1 MEIREAKQLDLES
14 LSLLFH
20 AYRHL
25 SVSLPIAST
34 IQDSKDW
41 LIERFN
47 SKEAIFLIAI
57 DDGNLLGFAT
67 LYQGFSSISL
77 RKYWALND
85 LYVRDKARGKGIGS
99 KLLDAVDRYAITT
112 NAKGVELEVSIGN
125 KSAQHLYEQFGYE
138 ENTQYKRYF
147 KTNK

>member
-25 SVSLPIAST
+25 SVSLPIASP

-85 LYVRDKARGKGIGS
+85 LYVRDESRGQGIGS

-125 KSAQHLYEQFGYE
+125 KSAQQLYEQFGYE
-138 ENTQYKRYF
+138 ENTQYRRYF